1 MTTIPS
7 KLELP
12 AGRTEIPAAEARTL
26 IIEIF
31 KRLGNSDEHSQII
44 TDHLID
50 ANLSGVESH
59 GVMRVM
65 QYADRMR
72 DNTMNVGFRPDVSK
86 TPTGVTVIDGHM
98 GNGIPTMALAYET
111 VTELTGKN
119 GLGAVSVIN
128 TGHTG
133 RHGAF
138 ADAAAARGF
147 LTINTGGGNHRVHG
161 MVAPY
166 GGTKGMLPTNPWCVG
181 IPGGERGPVVMDF
194 ATGQIAGG
202 WLYAARSAGG
212 LVPAGSIVDRDGKPT
227 RNPEDYFN
235 GGAILPMGGHKGYAL
250 SLMAELIG
258 EAMLGPSSPEGNWFL
273 LAIDTRR
280 FREPSALQAA
290 AEDVLADLRDCPPA
304 PGFDRVEIPGE
315 RERAQRAASG
325 GIISVPEATWAQ
337 VLALSEEL
345 SGKELGGKEF
355 GGTP

>member
-1 MTTIPS
+1 MPAIST
-7 KLELP
+7 KLELSG
-12 AGRTEIPAAEARTL
+12 GRTNVPAQEARSL
-26 IIEIF
+26 IVDIF
-31 KRLGNSDEHSQII
+31 MRLGNPEDHSHLI

-50 ANLSGVESH
+50 ASLSGVESH

-65 QYADRMR
+65 QYAERMR
-72 DNTMNVGFRPDVSK
+72 AGTMKVGVQ
-86 TPTGVTVIDGHM
+86 PTLSRTDRGVTVIDGGM
-98 GNGIPTMALAYET
+98 ACGIPAMALAYET
-111 VTELTGKN
+111 VTELAAET

-166 GGTKGMLPTNPWCVG
+166 GGATGMLPTNPWCVG
-181 IPGGERGPVVMDF
+181 IPGGDRGPVVMDF

-212 LVPAGSIVDRDGKPT
+212 LVPEGSIIDREGNPSRD
-227 RNPEDYFN
+227 PEDYFN

-250 SLMAELIG
+250 ALMAEMIG

-273 LAIDTRR
+273 LAVDTRR
-280 FREPSALQAA
+280 FREPSALRAA
-290 AEDVLADLRDCPPA
+290 AEDVLADLRACTPA

-315 RERAQRAASG
+315 RERDQRAASG
-325 GIISVPEATWAQ
+325 GILSVPEATWAQ
-337 VLALSEEL
+337 VLALSQEL
-345 SGKELGGKEF
+345 Q
-355 GGTP
+355 P

>member
-1 MTTIPS
+1 MNKIPS

-12 AGRTEIPAAEARTL
+12 GGRVEVAAEEARAL
-26 IIEIF
+26 IVDIF
-31 KRLGNSDEHSQII
+31 CRLGNPEDHSRAI

-50 ANLSGVESH
+50 ANLCGMESH

-65 QYADRMR
+65 QYAERMR
-72 DNTMNVGFRPDVSK
+72 DGTMKVGVRPEVRK
-86 TPTGVTVIDGHM
+86 TETGVTVIDGGM
-98 GNGIPTMALAYET
+98 ANGIPAMALAYET
-111 VTELTGKN
+111 VTGLTGEN

-138 ADAAAARGF
+138 ADQAAARGF

-161 MVAPY
+161 MVAPH
-166 GGTKGMLPTNPWCVG
+166 GGAKGRLPTNPWCIG
-181 IPGGERGPVVMDF
+181 IPGGDHGPVVMDF

-212 LVPAGSIVDRDGKPT
+212 LVPEGSIIDSNGNPT
-227 RNPEDYFN
+227 RDPEDYFN

-258 EAMLGPSSPEGNWFL
+258 EAMLGPSSPECNWFL
-273 LAIDTRR
+273 LAIDTKR
-280 FREPSALQAA
+280 FREPNALKAA
-290 AEDVLADLRDCPPA
+290 AEDVLADLRACPPA

-315 RERAQRAASG
+315 REREQRTRSN
-325 GIISVPEATWAQ
+325 GIMAVPEATWAQ

-345 SGKELGGKEF
+345 SA
-355 GGTP
+355 